1 VRSQSPVGC
10 RKKNDFPVTCFE
22 RQTVAGRDSG
32 TRANLCKWPRGHR
45 GSVAEGKSGLGFIK
59 GFVKFVSWAVVV
71 LAIAWT
77 LLIIL
82 TAKVLGNAVLV
93 NETDAYV
100 ALALNVL
107 AVPAVIVLIVAA
119 GRNKRRLKKQ
129 PIAAPWGPPMHPG
142 HYPGYG
148 PTTMQ

>member
-1 VRSQSPVGC
+1 M
-10 RKKNDFPVTCFE
+10 
-22 RQTVAGRDSG
+22 
-32 TRANLCKWPRGHR
+32 
-45 GSVAEGKSGLGFIK
+45 GFIK

-148 PTTMQ
+148 PTTTP